1 MSTPISNIFR
11 NSRFHLAACA
21 AGVPC
26 CPQSIRFAPS
36 ARSMRHIRLS
46 GETGH
51 PLPASS
57 ERQAQHCF
65 DARSQ
70 SSSDVRRSQL
80 TFDARG
86 SQSVS
91 STRDAQAASRGDQ
104 SRSASGVVLPTLDEV
119 DAEIARVNRSQ
130 NRARHARTVVVVA
143 AVVFAITVL
152 LSIFAFPLF
161 RIYGTSMQPT
171 LAQGDVVLAV
181 KSGDLATGDLIA
193 FSYNN
198 TTLTK
203 RVIAGPG
210 DWVDIDGAGVVT
222 VNGAPL
228 DESYLPPGA
237 QALGQCDIALPY
249 QVPDNQYFVMGDNRA
264 ASVDSRSQR
273 MGCIP
278 KAQVAGKLELRIWPL
293 ARFGAVGG

>member
-1 MSTPISNIFR
+1 
-11 NSRFHLAACA
+11 
-21 AGVPC
+21 
-26 CPQSIRFAPS
+26 
-36 ARSMRHIRLS
+36 MRHIRLS
-46 GETGH
+46 EETGH
-51 PLPASS
+51 PRPASS
-57 ERQAQHCF
+57 GRQAQRAF

-70 SSSDVRRSQL
+70 SAPGVRQSQL
-80 TFDARG
+80 AFDALG

-91 STRDAQAASRGDQ
+91 STRDAQAASRSDQ
-104 SRSASGVVLPTLDEV
+104 PRPSSGVVLPTLGEV

-171 LAQGDVVLAV
+171 LSQGDVVLAV

-210 DWVDIDGAGVVT
+210 DWVDIDSAGAVS
-222 VNGAPL
+222 VNGVPL